1 VIWRC
6 GIFIGGVY
14 SAEFEFSFPVIRRGG
29 IYTLNSTDKYGENAI
44 ECAKCDEEFSPHKHE
59 MAKGAAIG
67 AAAFA
72 GAKIGGGFGIVS
84 G

>member
-1 VIWRC
+1 MGKTR
-6 GIFIGGVY
+6 
-14 SAEFEFSFPVIRRGG
+14 
-29 IYTLNSTDKYGENAI
+29 I